1 MNEDI
6 GYFAMLMNIF
16 YTFIEIFDNIVIF
29 FVMSIDLFEERDFEL
44 IMFYI

>member
-6 GYFAMLMNIF
+6 GYFAMFMNIF